1 MNAHAE
7 QRVEYFGAPL
17 DTAATAAIVVH
28 GRAQDPEWIREFL
41 IDRLDAPGVAFVA
54 PEAADN
60 TWYPGGFMQEFD
72 ANEPHLSWALERIEQ
87 LVVELESTGRPRSE
101 IFLLGFSQGAC
112 LLAEYV
118 SRHPGRFGGVAVLT
132 GGLIG
137 PPGTT
142 WAGASLGG
150 TPIVVATSDV
160 DEWVP
165 VARVEE
171 TRDAFEARGAAV
183 TWRVYPGMEHIIN
196 DDEIALVAELLAQR
210 GERPDQS

>member
-1 MNAHAE
+1 MNAHAD
-7 QRVEYFGAPL
+7 QRIEYYGSPL
-17 DTAATAAIVVH
+17 ETARTAAIVVH

-41 IDRLDAPGVAFVA
+41 IDRLDATDVVYIA

-72 ANEPHLSWALERIEQ
+72 VNQPHLGWALERIDQ
-87 LVVELESTGRPRSE
+87 LVVQLEAAGRLRSQ

-112 LLAEYV
+112 LLAEYI
-118 SRHPGRFGGVAVLT
+118 SRHPGRYGGVAVLT

-142 WAGASLGG
+142 WDGESLGG
-150 TPIVVATSDV
+150 TPIVVATSDI

-165 VARVEE
+165 LARAEE
-171 TRDAFEARGAAV
+171 TRDVFEARGAAV

-196 DDEIALVAELLAQR
+196 DDEIALVSQLLAQQ
-210 GERPDQS
+210 P